1 MPKSLSEMTLTEL
14 WELFPIQL
22 REYNPRYP
30 DWYEEEKTRILS
42 LFPLTAVYR
51 IHHIGSTAV
60 NGLTSKPIIDILLEI
75 NTECQEEKIL
85 NLLQK
90 DGWIQMSYQRSPMKI
105 SFNKGYTPEGFAKK
119 VYHLHVRRPGDWDEL
134 YFRDY
139 LQEHPDA
146 AAEYAKLKQNLLNN
160 FEHDRDGY
168 TAAKTPF
175 VCLYTEKA
183 RKAYNGRYA
192 PSLLQSSIL

>member
-1 MPKSLSEMTLTEL
+1 MPKPLSEMTLTEL

-22 REYNPRYP
+22 REYNPCYP

-90 DGWIQMSYQRSPMKI
+90 DG
-105 SFNKGYTPEGFAKK
+105 
-119 VYHLHVRRPGDWDEL
+119 
-134 YFRDY
+134 
-139 LQEHPDA
+139 
-146 AAEYAKLKQNLLNN
+146 
-160 FEHDRDGY
+160 
-168 TAAKTPF
+168 
-175 VCLYTEKA
+175 
-183 RKAYNGRYA
+183 
-192 PSLLQSSIL
+192 